1 MIVSRPTE
9 STMRPTVPLP
19 RLTLV
24 CALFFMLA
32 ILGAGRVFGQTNV
45 MESDPLRART
55 LLVYDMIGGY
65 VGLSN
70 NLQGGTFLTACDCE
84 FTGGAKTSFAAGL
97 VYERLTRSRFVFGA
111 LLGYESRSIDAR
123 FVETEGVTQRSPSTS
138 QEYIVPMTFRNI
150 AEVSVSMLS
159 LSPFIKMT
167 FFDVAYV
174 RAGPSFGYVF
184 SSGTKHTKELIDDSV
199 RFPNGEVASVTLAGS
214 TSKSVVI
221 EDGPLAEVNPLQIS
235 GLLGA
240 GFEFKFGKK
249 FFLGPVVQY
258 LVPFTSVSKRGTD
271 FTIGAFQVF
280 VEGRF
285 IF

>member
-9 STMRPTVPLP
+9 STMRPFVPLP
-19 RLTLV
+19 RPTLV
-24 CALFFMLA
+24 CALYLMLA
-32 ILGAGRVFGQTNV
+32 ILGAGRVIGQTNV

-70 NLQGGTFLTACDCE
+70 NFQGGSFLTACDCE

-97 VYERLTRSRFVFGA
+97 VYERLTRSRIVFGA
-111 LLGYESRSIDAR
+111 MVGFESRSIDAR
-123 FVETEGVTQRSPSTS
+123 FVETEGVTVRSPATN
-138 QEYIVPMTFRNI
+138 QEYIVPIAFRNI
-150 AEVSVSMLS
+150 AEVSISMLS
-159 LSPFIKMT
+159 LSPLVKVT
-167 FFDVAYV
+167 FFDVAYL
-174 RAGPSFGYVF
+174 RAGPSFGYIF
-184 SSGTKHTKELIDDSV
+184 STEMKHIKELIDDSV
-199 RFPNGEVASVTLAGS
+199 RYPNGEVGAVALETD
-214 TSKSVVI
+214 SKSVVLPGG
-221 EDGPLAEVNPLQIS
+221 GPIQELNPFQIS
-235 GLLGA
+235 AHIGA
-240 GFEFKFGKK
+240 GLEFKFSKK